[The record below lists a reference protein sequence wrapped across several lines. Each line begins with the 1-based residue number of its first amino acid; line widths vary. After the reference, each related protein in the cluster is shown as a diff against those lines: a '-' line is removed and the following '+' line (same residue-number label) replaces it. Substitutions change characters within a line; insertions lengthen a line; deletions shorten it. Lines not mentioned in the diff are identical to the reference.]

1 MNFLMYFACFVSV
14 LVFFA
19 SSVAVTL
26 WVLTKFI
33 AAWGRFFE
41 ALIFP
46 REIPK
51 RPANVAID
59 LHVKR
64 AGQ

>member
-1 MNFLMYFACFVSV
+1 MNFLMYFACFASV

-19 SSVAVTL
+19 SSIALTL

-33 AAWGRFFE
+33 LAWGRFFE

-46 REIPK
+46 RDVPK
-51 RPANVAID
+51 RRANVDID
-59 LHVKR
+59 LHLKR